1 MADKNEILNIYT
13 DGACKGNPGIGG
25 WGAILEYGNTKKE
38 IKGYSINTTNNIM
51 ELTAVIKALECLNRK
66 CKIVITTDSNYVK
79 NGITD
84 WIKSWKNNGWKTAK
98 KSPVKNKDLWI
109 KLDSLVANHDID
121 WKWIKGHSG
130 HPQNERADELANEA
144 IILNL
149 ESYLNLDNH
158 DKKYGSFREST
169 FGLDLNRR
177 AYKIRFFYKPNNGII
192 GLKFNI
198 FNFNYSG
205 IPVKFNK

>member
-38 IKGYSINTTNNIM
+38 IKGYSIDTTNNIM

-98 KSPVKNKDLWI
+98 KSPVKNKELWM
-109 KLDSLVANHDID
+109 KLDLLVANHDID

-144 IILNL
+144 IV
-149 ESYLNLDNH
+149 
-158 DKKYGSFREST
+158 
-169 FGLDLNRR
+169 
-177 AYKIRFFYKPNNGII
+177 
-192 GLKFNI
+192 LK
-198 FNFNYSG
+198 S
-205 IPVKFNK
+205 K